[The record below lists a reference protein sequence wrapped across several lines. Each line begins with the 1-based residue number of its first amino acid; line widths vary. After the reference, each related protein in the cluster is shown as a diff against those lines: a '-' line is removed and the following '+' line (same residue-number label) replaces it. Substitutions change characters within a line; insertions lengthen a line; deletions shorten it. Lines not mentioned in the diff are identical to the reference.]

1 MFSCIYVLLLRH
13 ALLHRVWSE
22 CRSRGRCRGR
32 SRSPIKQ
39 TLRQNRQNRRLAEKV
54 RRGKNLQARLLAKRM
69 KLKRQ
74 IKKSDDSREPGE
86 ELYECERCG
95 NDAAGVIQCERC
107 MKWCCGSCQ
116 NVTLEMIEALDR
128 WPNLHWFCT
137 VCDPIAMEAV
147 CTSMTGGKISH
158 AGALEKRVDKMLE
171 GVAKQL
177 GDIIQDGKDRIK
189 ESCAEAVK
197 VIENRMV
204 SLTENSQS
212 VNKTYADA
220 LKSFDDKLT
229 NLANASEGSD
239 RPIPVEVVYN

>member
-1 MFSCIYVLLLRH
+1 MSLRTK
-13 ALLHRVWSE
+13 LSPLRDKILGIGGGDRSE
-22 CRSRGRCRGR
+22 LSATVSDPTRKVKVTDKAKVAADSPKQSAGRKGKKGKKPT
-32 SRSPIKQ
+32 SKVISQ
-39 TLRQNRQNRRLAEKV
+39 TDEAEE
-54 RRGKNLQARLLAKRM
+54 A
-69 KLKRQ
+69 
-74 IKKSDDSREPGE
+74 KSDDSREPGE

-147 CTSMTGGKISH
+147 CTSMTEGKISH
-158 AGALEKRVDKMLE
+158 AGALEKRMDKMLE

-189 ESCAEAVK
+189 VGWT
-197 VIENRMV
+197 R
-204 SLTENSQS
+204 
-212 VNKTYADA
+212 
-220 LKSFDDKLT
+220 
-229 NLANASEGSD
+229 
-239 RPIPVEVVYN
+239 